1 MTFTKTEQM
10 NDHIIFRCPTKLK
23 IQVEAIA
30 KSYGLKPTQLVRHLV
45 VQNLPLITKNRFYDV
60 L

>member
-10 NDHIIFRCPTKLK
+10 TDHIIFRCPKQLK

-30 KSYGLKPTQLVRHLV
+30 KSYGLKPTQLVRHLGA
-45 VQNLPLITKNRFYDV
+45 QNLPLITKNRFYDV

>member
-1 MTFTKTEQM
+1 MIFTKPEQM